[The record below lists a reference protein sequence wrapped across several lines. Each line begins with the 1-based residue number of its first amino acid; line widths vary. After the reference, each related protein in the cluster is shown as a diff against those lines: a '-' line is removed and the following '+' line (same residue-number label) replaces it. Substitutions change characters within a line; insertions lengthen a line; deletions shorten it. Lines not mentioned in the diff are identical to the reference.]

1 MIVIVDYG
9 ISNIGAVKNAL
20 EFLKIRS
27 IISSSKDEIKGAKKI
42 IIPGNGN
49 FGEGIRLLKTTGIYN
64 VLNDL
69 VLNKKIPIL
78 GICLGYQL
86 MFEESEEDKNFRGF
100 GWIEGKVKKFRDKKN
115 FLFHM

>member
-20 EFLKIRS
+20 EFLKIKS

-49 FGEGIRLLKTTGIYN
+49 FGEGVRLLKATGIYN

-69 VLNKKIPIL
+69 VLNKKVPIL

-86 MFEESEEDKNFRGF
+86 MFK
-100 GWIEGKVKKFRDKKN
+100 
-115 FLFHM
+115 